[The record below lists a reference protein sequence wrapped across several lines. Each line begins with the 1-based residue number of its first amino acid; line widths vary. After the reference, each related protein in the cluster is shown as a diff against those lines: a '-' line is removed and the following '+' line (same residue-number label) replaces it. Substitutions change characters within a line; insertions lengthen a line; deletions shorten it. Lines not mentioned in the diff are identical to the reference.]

1 MVAFWGLPKA
11 EPLLIPPL
19 GECQN
24 GVNREKRECE
34 NPDTQKGDHMREWD
48 GGQKGE
54 QIGNGRHGENSN
66 SGPKIGRR
74 CKKKHLTGL
83 LSRDSFAPFP
93 TDWVN
98 KWRFSGDFQAIFETL
113 GRTISVHKGRFVN

>member
-11 EPLLIPPL
+11 EPLLIPSL
-19 GECQN
+19 GECEN

-34 NPDTQKGDHMREWD
+34 NPDTQKGDHMREGD

-66 SGPKIGRR
+66 SGPKSVDAAKKSISPHCYLETVLRR
-74 CKKKHLTGL
+74 SL
-83 LSRDSFAPFP
+83 LIWSISAGFP
-93 TDWVN
+93 VN
-98 KWRFSGDFQAIFETL
+98 FKP
-113 GRTISVHKGRFVN
+113 